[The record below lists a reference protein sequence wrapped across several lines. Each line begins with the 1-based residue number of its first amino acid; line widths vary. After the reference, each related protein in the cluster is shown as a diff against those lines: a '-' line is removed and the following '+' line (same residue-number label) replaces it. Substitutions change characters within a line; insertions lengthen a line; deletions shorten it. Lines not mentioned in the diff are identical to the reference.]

1 MKKNWRF
8 VYQDNQFYGECLPCT
23 LATFMTIIDSGDEY
37 NPLLKEDPDVTL
49 SAEERQIGGLGIFIV
64 KKSMDKVDYIRSG
77 GRNHLILTKSFDNK
91 KK

>member
-1 MKKNWRF
+1 
-8 VYQDNQFYGECLPCT
+8 
-23 LATFMTIIDSGDEY
+23 MTIIDSGDEY

-91 KK
+91 KKQ